1 MPTYSHRAATLV
13 GKRGLKSILNVWY
26 HREGDNIKL
35 VLHVQPGAKRTEVI
49 GLHGDA
55 LKIRLAAPPIE
66 GRANEALLRFIAGS
80 FNVPRRNVELKQ
92 GALSRHKVVLVNG
105 STLDPESLLISENVF
120 KTK

>member
-1 MPTYSHRAATLV
+1 VWCQLKGNVITLV
-13 GKRGLKSILNVWY
+13 LY
-26 HREGDNIKL
+26 
-35 VLHVQPGAKRTEVI
+35 VQPGAKRSEVI

-80 FNVPRRNVELKQ
+80 FNVPLRNVKLKQ
-92 GALSRHKVVLVNG
+92 GTLSRHKVVLVN
-105 STLDPESLLISENVF
+105 SSKLKPESLLNSKNLF